1 MLRRVLGL
9 TCLDERPLYAARLS
23 PLLALVHWLPLL
35 LNSPGR
41 SALAL
46 LDNCT
51 APLGD
56 LLAMVQQ
63 RLCPL
68 LGQLMRFT
76 LNLARLDVM
85 RLLMMGDLLR
95 QGSPISLRREPA
107 TQLGRHQILMGC
119 LPWRRLA
126 GHRPLTAPPSQPSR
140 RSSLNLSWG

>member
-1 MLRRVLGL
+1 M
-9 TCLDERPLYAARLS
+9 
-23 PLLALVHWLPLL
+23 
-35 LNSPGR
+35 
-41 SALAL
+41 AL
-46 LDNCT
+46 LDNCA

-76 LNLARLDVM
+76 LNLVRQDVM
-85 RLLMMGDLLR
+85 RLLLMGDLLR
-95 QGSPISLRREPA
+95 QGSPISLRREPT

-126 GHRPLTAPPSQPSR
+126 CHRPLTAPPASPPD
-140 RSSLNLSWG
+140 GHC